1 MGQDFRGDFLG
12 FTFNGTHSSELG
24 IVRINA
30 GDRETKD
37 LSPQIKDTTVDIPG
51 SDGVYFV
58 TSQYQQRQFQVAF
71 AYDGV
76 SEANIKQIRDLF
88 SDKEVH
94 SLIFDEEPYKTYSVK
109 VTSPVKLSFICF
121 DNLEGTAR
129 VYKGEGNVTFT
140 AFYPFAKATYKTWT
154 DYVIE
159 TEGTRHYDVNGVC
172 VEEWVEASG
181 LKSTLVDYDSF
192 DGVEALLYNGGEMP
206 SPISMV
212 LYIVEDGLFPIRYT
226 QDGDT
231 KGIAV
236 IDTTELT
243 KENYYR
249 FNSKLKLLEGGTIV
263 SNKFVPN
270 GLIHNGAI
278 VAGDFFSIKPAVST
292 VVQKLVVTSA
302 TMVTISHIEY
312 DYLYV

>member
-1 MGQDFRGDFLG
+1 MRGTGKLK
-12 FTFNGTHSSELG
+12 TCLPKL
-24 IVRINA
+24 RI
-30 GDRETKD
+30 
-37 LSPQIKDTTVDIPG
+37 LQVDIPG

-181 LKSTLVDYDSF
+181 LK
-192 DGVEALLYNGGEMP
+192 
-206 SPISMV
+206 
-212 LYIVEDGLFPIRYT
+212 
-226 QDGDT
+226 
-231 KGIAV
+231 
-236 IDTTELT
+236 
-243 KENYYR
+243 
-249 FNSKLKLLEGGTIV
+249 
-263 SNKFVPN
+263 
-270 GLIHNGAI
+270 IH
-278 VAGDFFSIKPAVST
+278 FS
-292 VVQKLVVTSA
+292 
-302 TMVTISHIEY
+302 
-312 DYLYV
+312 